1 MEQGNQISKGKIGV
15 FSLVFFVVAG
25 ASPLTG
31 LVGGMP
37 IAILSGNGAG
47 VPGIYI
53 LSGLILLLFSIGFI
67 TMSRYIS
74 NSGAFYAYISVGL
87 GRKLGVSGLG
97 LAILT
102 YVAIELAIVA
112 MFGMFTQIF
121 FNAYVGFDLPWWV
134 YSIAMLLVVCLLGIE
149 RIEIG
154 GRVLGLLMLLEVGIA
169 VIIAAVA
176 AIDTAQRGAL
186 DFTSFS
192 PSILFSGNVG
202 ITLVFGLAGFIG
214 FEATAIYT
222 EECRSPERTVPVA
235 TIIAVLLITVFF
247 TFCSWAMIQ
256 PYGAD
261 AVQAEVA
268 KDPSL
273 FVFNI
278 GEHYFG
284 KWIVV
289 LINFLLITSLFAATQ
304 SFHNTIAR
312 YFYNMARDGIF
323 WSKLAAIHPN
333 KFTPYMASIW
343 QTITMVAIV
352 AVLAILKQ
360 DPMVDIF
367 TWGSTIAT
375 MSILVLQILVSS
387 AVINYFQNNTHLQ
400 QSPWKVL
407 WIPIL
412 ASIGMLIALWIV
424 MSNLHEIS
432 GLTSNWV
439 YLIPALVFGS
449 AIFGY
454 VYAII
459 LKKLRP
465 AIFTKLDEIMKHI

>member
-1 MEQGNQISKGKIGV
+1 MEQGNQISKGKIGI

-121 FNAYVGFDLPWWV
+121 FNAYIGFDLPWWV

-169 VIIAAVA
+169 FIIAAVA
-176 AIDTAQRGAL
+176 VIDTAQRGAL

-192 PSILFSGNVG
+192 PSIIFSGNVG

-222 EECRSPERTVPVA
+222 EECRNPERTVPVA

-256 PYGAD
+256 PFGAD

-268 KDPSL
+268 SQVQK
-273 FVFNI
+273 
-278 GEHYFG
+278 
-284 KWIVV
+284 
-289 LINFLLITSLFAATQ
+289 LL
-304 SFHNTIAR
+304 
-312 YFYNMARDGIF
+312 
-323 WSKLAAIHPN
+323 
-333 KFTPYMASIW
+333 
-343 QTITMVAIV
+343 
-352 AVLAILKQ
+352 
-360 DPMVDIF
+360 
-367 TWGSTIAT
+367 
-375 MSILVLQILVSS
+375 
-387 AVINYFQNNTHLQ
+387 
-400 QSPWKVL
+400 
-407 WIPIL
+407 
-412 ASIGMLIALWIV
+412 
-424 MSNLHEIS
+424 
-432 GLTSNWV
+432 
-439 YLIPALVFGS
+439 
-449 AIFGY
+449 
-454 VYAII
+454 
-459 LKKLRP
+459 
-465 AIFTKLDEIMKHI
+465 